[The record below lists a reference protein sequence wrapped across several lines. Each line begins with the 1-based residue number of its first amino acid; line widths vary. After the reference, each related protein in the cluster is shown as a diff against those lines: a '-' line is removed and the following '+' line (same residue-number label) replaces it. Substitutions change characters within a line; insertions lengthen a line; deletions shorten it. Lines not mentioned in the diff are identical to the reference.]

1 VAIPTQQHTEIV
13 EPGDDALQLHAVD
26 KKDRQRNFLFSDV
39 IEESILKVLRTF
51 GCHGRVPFFARVF
64 ARDIRCPQTSSRLR

>member
-1 VAIPTQQHTEIV
+1 
-13 EPGDDALQLHAVD
+13 
-26 KKDRQRNFLFSDV
+26 
-39 IEESILKVLRTF
+39 LKVLHTF